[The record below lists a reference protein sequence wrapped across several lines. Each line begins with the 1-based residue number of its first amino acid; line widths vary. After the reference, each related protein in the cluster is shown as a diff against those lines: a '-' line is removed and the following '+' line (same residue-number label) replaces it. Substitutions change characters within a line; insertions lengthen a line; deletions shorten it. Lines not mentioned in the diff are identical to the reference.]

1 MVNEDNK
8 DPLSLSVDDQAC
20 DVSHGCVTGCAH
32 VLSVK
37 DAKTAEVKLRD
48 VLKA

>member
-1 MVNEDNK
+1 MNEDK

-32 VLSVK
+32 VFSAK
-37 DAKTAEVKLRD
+37 DAEMAEVKQRH
-48 VLKA
+48 VPEV